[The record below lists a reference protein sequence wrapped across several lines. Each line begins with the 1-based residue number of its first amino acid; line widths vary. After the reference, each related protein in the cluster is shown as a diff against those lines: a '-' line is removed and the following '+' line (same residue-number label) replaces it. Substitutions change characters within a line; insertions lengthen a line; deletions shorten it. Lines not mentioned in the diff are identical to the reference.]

1 MDNQMKRFV
10 LSVSAYLIL
19 VFIIAVTWHVVL
31 FNQQYLSF
39 GMRKEPIFHLGILSM
54 IIQGLISAYL
64 FPKVAKENSPIYEG
78 LKFGL
83 IIAFFMGSYGVLAEA
98 GKYNVGSVSSYIC
111 YEGAFF
117 VIQYAIVGV
126 VIGLIHGKKFKAN

>member
-1 MDNQMKRFV
+1 MKRFV
-10 LSVSAYLIL
+10 LSVLAYLIV

-39 GMRKEPIFHLGILSM
+39 GMRKEPIFELGILSM

-83 IIAFFMGSYGVLAEA
+83 IIALFMGSYGVLAEA
-98 GKYNVGSVSSYIC
+98 GKYDVGSVSSYVG

-117 VIQYAIVGV
+117 IIQYAIVGV
-126 VIGLIHGKKFKAN
+126 VIGLIHGKKFKPN

>member
-1 MDNQMKRFV
+1 MKKFI
-10 LSVSAYLIL
+10 LSVLAYLVL
-19 VFIIAVTWHVVL
+19 VFIIAVTWHVAL

-39 GMRKEPIFHLGILSM
+39 GMRKEPIFQLGILSM

-98 GKYNVGSVSSYIC
+98 GKYDVGSVSSYIY
-111 YEGAFF
+111 YEGVFF
-117 VIQYAIVGV
+117 IIQYAIVGI
-126 VIGLIHGKKFKAN
+126 VIGLIHGKKFKNN